1 MITFRS
7 CRIYSKGSNIS
18 ILDTMRFDSIKTLIF
33 TLRIHSYIF
42 CMIINLIIR
51 IFLLNLSMNTLRA
64 ERISSNLQKR
74 GKSVDVKE
82 LKENKG
88 KSRYQKNQKL
98 RLYRSYDVRVTCAVG
113 FYSKLCLCFV
123 WNNDVSLYDTQLTTI
138 FIQLTKPHI

>member
-1 MITFRS
+1 MRTFRS
-7 CRIYSKGSNIS
+7 CRIYLKGSNIS
-18 ILDTMRFDSIKTLIF
+18 FLDTMRFDSIKTLIF

-88 KSRYQKNQKL
+88 KSRYEKNQKP
-98 RLYRSYDVRVTCAVG
+98 RLFRSYDVRATCAVR
-113 FYSKLCLCFV
+113 
-123 WNNDVSLYDTQLTTI
+123 
-138 FIQLTKPHI
+138 FIQNCVYVLFGTMTYHYMILN